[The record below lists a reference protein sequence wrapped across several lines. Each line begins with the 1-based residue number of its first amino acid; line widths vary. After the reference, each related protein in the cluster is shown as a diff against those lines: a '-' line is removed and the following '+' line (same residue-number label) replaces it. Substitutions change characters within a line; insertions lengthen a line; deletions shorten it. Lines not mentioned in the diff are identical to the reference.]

1 MIDYN
6 EFCQKDIT
14 LRDYQQLAKEEIFNK
29 WNCVDNILYQMPT
42 GTGKTRLFTSII
54 RDINVWGLRHNINY
68 RILIIAHRSELIEQS
83 SRSLDKYRI
92 KHGVLAGTMKDKRD
106 LTRAIQVASI
116 QTITHPSN
124 RCLIEDLQFDF
135 IIIDEAHH
143 AVANSYQKLWKFCPN
158 SKKLGV
164 TATPWR
170 MNNSGFAQI
179 FDAYIPSMSI
189 KEFIQKGWLSA
200 YQYYSIPSDS
210 EIIES
215 IESIREFDIEGDYK
229 SSVLTQVFDTS
240 KIRAQLYN
248 SYAKNALGKKGIIY
262 SISRE
267 HSEHICSQY
276 RSHNIAIE
284 NIDSETPA
292 KTRENIIKAFRNGE
306 IDIIVNVDIFSE
318 GFDCPDIEFIQLAR
332 PTKSLVK
339 YIQQVGRGLRKNGN
353 KRCVVLD
360 NVGMYSRF
368 GLPDE
373 DRDWESFFYGNNK
386 DTSAQVTHTRENL
399 DINNYVEKDM
409 SEGNENMM
417 LIQDVKTTIPTSDSF
432 TISSIMEDDNTMSA
446 SSLKTEAPTNATQS
460 SSDKA
465 INHFHFSILSKPFNS
480 AKYAIEE
487 TEEGFYIVN
496 LRNKNRMFLTKTK
509 TFPGGVIIVK
519 KDLAQNSFSI
529 IKALTSS
536 TLNSSSSRIIGTL
549 KKEGLLMRF
558 SALDRSTKNITIKV

>member
-14 LRDYQQLAKEEIFNK
+14 LRDYQQLAKEEIFSK

-92 KHGVLAGTMKDKRD
+92 RHGVLAGTMKDKRD
-106 LTRAIQVASI
+106 LTQAIQVASI
-116 QTITHPSN
+116 QTITHPLN

-143 AVANSYQKLWKFCPN
+143 AVANSYQKLWEFCPD

-170 MNNSGFAQI
+170 MNNSGFAKI

-189 KEFIQKGWLSA
+189 KEFIHKGWLAA
-200 YQYYSIPSDS
+200 YQYYSIPNNS
-210 EIIES
+210 EIIKS

-229 SSVLTQVFDTS
+229 SSALIEVFDTS
-240 KIRAQLYN
+240 KIRAQLYD
-248 SYAKNALGKKGIIY
+248 SYAKNALGKKGIID

-267 HSEHICSQY
+267 HSEHICAQY
-276 RSHNIAIE
+276 RSRDVKIE
-284 NIDSETPA
+284 NIDSKTPA
-292 KTRENIIKAFRNGE
+292 KQRENVIKAFKNGD

-339 YIQQVGRGLRKNGN
+339 YIQQVGRGLRKNGD
-353 KRCVVLD
+353 KRCVILD

-373 DRDWESFFYGNNK
+373 NRDWESFFYGNENE
-386 DTSAQVTHTRENL
+386 SASERTRSYNRRCLREYSEVDL
-399 DINNYVEKDM
+399 
-409 SEGNENMM
+409 SEGDEAMV
-417 LIQDVKTTIPTSDSF
+417 LIQDLETPQVVETPTLQVTQLDNASELDNGNLERHF
-432 TISSIMEDDNTMSA
+432 TIR
-446 SSLKTEAPTNATQS
+446 
-460 SSDKA
+460 
-465 INHFHFSILSKPFNS
+465 SKSFNS
-480 AKYAIEE
+480 GKYVIEE
-487 TEEGFYIVN
+487 DETGFYIVN
-496 LRNKNRMFLTKTK
+496 NRTSNRMLLTKIRTIRGGTIIITREPDKK
-509 TFPGGVIIVK
+509 TFT
-519 KDLAQNSFSI
+519 I
-529 IKALTSS
+529 IKTLS
-536 TLNSSSSRIIGTL
+536 TQTLHSVFSRIIGTIR
-549 KKEGLLMRF
+549 KEGLLLKF
-558 SALDRSTKNITIKV
+558 TAFDKTKINITITV

>member
-14 LRDYQQLAKEEIFNK
+14 LRDYQQLAKEKIFSK

-83 SRSLDKYRI
+83 SRSLDKYHI

-106 LTRAIQVASI
+106 LTQAIQVVSI
-116 QTITHPSN
+116 QTIIHPSN
-124 RCLIEDLQFDF
+124 RCLIEGLQFDF

-170 MNNSGFAQI
+170 MNNSGFAQL

-189 KEFIQKGWLSA
+189 KEFIQKGWLAA

-210 EIIES
+210 EIIKS
-215 IESIREFDIEGDYK
+215 IESIRDFDIEGDYK

-292 KTRENIIKAFRNGE
+292 KTRENIIKAFKNGE

-353 KRCVVLD
+353 KRCVILD

-373 DRDWESFFYGNNK
+373 ERDWESFFYGNKIEHSIERIDSRNN
-386 DTSAQVTHTRENL
+386 RNL
-399 DINNYVEKDM
+399 KEYQNTDL
-409 SEGNENMM
+409 SEGNEEMI
-417 LIQDVKTTIPTSDSF
+417 LIQNLNSLQTPELKDFTQTVPEETTYIPPKDEKYHFIITSKRFYSGRY
-432 TISSIMEDDNTMSA
+432 I
-446 SSLKTEAPTNATQS
+446 
-460 SSDKA
+460 
-465 INHFHFSILSKPFNS
+465 
-480 AKYAIEE
+480 IEE
-487 TEEGFYIVN
+487 NEEGFFIVN
-496 LRNKNRMFLTKTK
+496 TRTLNKMLLIKMKTMH
-509 TFPGGVIIVK
+509 GGVIIVSKEPNK
-519 KDLAQNSFSI
+519 KSFTVIKTLSI
-529 IKALTSS
+529 S
-536 TLNSSSSRIIGTL
+536 TLHTAVSQIVGTL
-549 KKEGLLMRF
+549 HKDGLLLRF
-558 SALDRSTKNITIKV
+558 TSFDKSQINVTVTV

>member
-14 LRDYQQLAKEEIFNK
+14 LRDYQQLAKEEIFGK

-54 RDINVWGLRHNINY
+54 RDISIWGLRHNINY

-106 LTRAIQVASI
+106 LTQAIQVASI
-116 QTITHPSN
+116 QTITHPAN
-124 RCLIEDLQFDF
+124 QCLIDDLKFDF

-143 AVANSYQKLWKFCPN
+143 AVANSYQKLWEYCPDA
-158 SKKLGV
+158 KKLGV

-189 KEFIQKGWLSA
+189 KDFIQKGWLA
-200 YQYYSIPSDS
+200 TYQYYSIPISS
-210 EIIES
+210 ELVKS

-229 SSVLTQVFDTS
+229 NSALVEVCDTS
-240 KIRAQLYN
+240 KIRAQLYD
-248 SYAKNALGKKGIIY
+248 SYEKNVLGKKGIIY

-267 HSEHICSQY
+267 HSEHICLQY
-276 RSHNIAIE
+276 RSRGVAIE
-284 NIDSETPA
+284 NIDSKTPA
-292 KTRENIIKAFRNGE
+292 KVREKVIQAFRNGE

-339 YIQQVGRGLRKNGN
+339 YIQQVGRGLRKNGD
-353 KRCVVLD
+353 KKCIILD
-360 NVGMYSRF
+360 NVGMYSLF

-373 DRDWESFFYGNNK
+373 ERDWESFFYGEEIETTSTKGYSRNNG
-386 DTSAQVTHTRENL
+386 SLRE
-399 DINNYVEKDM
+399 YVETDL
-409 SEGNENMM
+409 SEGNEGMI
-417 LIQDVKTTIPTSDSF
+417 LIQDLEMPKVVEEVVEETSTVIPVIPT
-432 TISSIMEDDNTMSA
+432 EDIPTHTTDN
-446 SSLKTEAPTNATQS
+446 
-460 SSDKA
+460 
-465 INHFHFSILSKPFNS
+465 IYHFSIKSKTFNS
-480 AKYAIEE
+480 GKYFIEE
-487 TEEGFYIVN
+487 NENGFFIVN
-496 LRNKNRMFLTKTK
+496 ARNQNKMLLTTMKTMR
-509 TFPGGVIIVK
+509 GGVIIVK
-519 KDLAQNSFSI
+519 KEPSRKSFTI
-529 IKALTSS
+529 IK
-536 TLNSSSSRIIGTL
+536 TLSATTINSSMSRIVGTI
-549 KKEGLLMRF
+549 KKEGLLLKF
-558 SALDRSTKNITIKV
+558 TSFDKAKINETITI

>member
-14 LRDYQQLAKEEIFNK
+14 LRDYQQLAKEEIFGK
-29 WNCVDNILYQMPT
+29 WNLVDNILYQMPT

-54 RDINVWGLRHNINY
+54 RDISIWGLRHNINY

-106 LTRAIQVASI
+106 LTQAIQVASI
-116 QTITHPSN
+116 QTITHPAN
-124 RCLIEDLQFDF
+124 QCLIDDLKFDF

-143 AVANSYQKLWKFCPN
+143 AVAKSYQKLWEFCPDA
-158 SKKLGV
+158 KKLGV

-189 KEFIQKGWLSA
+189 KDFIQKGWLA
-200 YQYYSIPSDS
+200 TYQYYSIPTSS
-210 EIIES
+210 ELVKS

-229 SSVLTQVFDTS
+229 NSALVEVCDTS
-240 KIRAQLYN
+240 KIRAQLYD
-248 SYAKNALGKKGIIY
+248 SYEKNVLGKKGIIY

-267 HSEHICSQY
+267 HSEHICLQY
-276 RSHNIAIE
+276 RSRGVAIE
-284 NIDSETPA
+284 NIDSKTPA
-292 KTRENIIKAFRNGE
+292 KLREKVIQAFRNGD

-339 YIQQVGRGLRKNGN
+339 YIQQVGRGLRKNGD
-353 KRCVVLD
+353 KKCIILD

-373 DRDWESFFYGNNK
+373 ERDWESFFYGEEKETTSTKGYSRNNG
-386 DTSAQVTHTRENL
+386 SIRE
-399 DINNYVEKDM
+399 YVETDL
-409 SEGNENMM
+409 SEGNEEMI
-417 LIQDVKTTIPTSDSF
+417 LIQDLEIPKVVEEVVEETSTVIPVIPKEDIPTHTTDNIYQFSIKSKTFNSGKYFIEENENGFFIVNARNQNKMLLTTIK
-432 TISSIMEDDNTMSA
+432 TM
-446 SSLKTEAPTNATQS
+446 
-460 SSDKA
+460 
-465 INHFHFSILSKPFNS
+465 
-480 AKYAIEE
+480 
-487 TEEGFYIVN
+487 
-496 LRNKNRMFLTKTK
+496 R
-509 TFPGGVIIVK
+509 GGIIIVK
-519 KDLAQNSFSI
+519 KEPSRKSFTI
-529 IKALTSS
+529 IK
-536 TLNSSSSRIIGTL
+536 TLSATTINSSMSRIVGTIN
-549 KKEGLLMRF
+549 KEGLLLKF
-558 SALDRSTKNITIKV
+558 TSFDKAKINETITI

>member
-14 LRDYQQLAKEEIFNK
+14 LRDYQQLAKEKIFSK

-83 SRSLDKYRI
+83 SRSLDKYHI

-106 LTRAIQVASI
+106 LTQAIQVASI
-116 QTITHPSN
+116 QTIIHPSN
-124 RCLIEDLQFDF
+124 RCLIEGLQFDF

-189 KEFIQKGWLSA
+189 KEFIQKGWLAA

-210 EIIES
+210 EIIKS
-215 IESIREFDIEGDYK
+215 IESIRDFDIEGDYK

-267 HSEHICSQY
+267 HSENICSQY

-292 KTRENIIKAFRNGE
+292 KTRENIIKAFKNGE

-353 KRCVVLD
+353 KRCVILD

-373 DRDWESFFYGNNK
+373 ERDWESFFYGNKIEHSIERIDSRNN
-386 DTSAQVTHTRENL
+386 RNL
-399 DINNYVEKDM
+399 KEYQNTDL
-409 SEGNENMM
+409 SEGNEEMI
-417 LIQDVKTTIPTSDSF
+417 LIQNLNSLQTPELKDFTQTVPEETTYIPPKDEKYHFIITSKRFYSGRY
-432 TISSIMEDDNTMSA
+432 I
-446 SSLKTEAPTNATQS
+446 
-460 SSDKA
+460 
-465 INHFHFSILSKPFNS
+465 
-480 AKYAIEE
+480 IEE
-487 TEEGFYIVN
+487 NEEGFFIVN
-496 LRNKNRMFLTKTK
+496 TRTLNKMLLIKMKTMH
-509 TFPGGVIIVK
+509 GGVIIVSKEPNK
-519 KDLAQNSFSI
+519 KSFTVIKTLSI
-529 IKALTSS
+529 S
-536 TLNSSSSRIIGTL
+536 TLHTAVSQIVGTL
-549 KKEGLLMRF
+549 HKDGLLLRF
-558 SALDRSTKNITIKV
+558 TSFDKSQINVTVTV

>member
-14 LRDYQQLAKEEIFNK
+14 LRDYQQLAKEEIFGK
-29 WNCVDNILYQMPT
+29 WNLVDNIIYQMPT

-54 RDINVWGLRHNINY
+54 RDISIWGLRHNINY

-106 LTRAIQVASI
+106 LTQAIQVASI
-116 QTITHPSN
+116 QTITHPAN
-124 RCLIEDLQFDF
+124 QCMIDDLKFDF

-143 AVANSYQKLWKFCPN
+143 AVANSYQKLWEYCPDA
-158 SKKLGV
+158 KKLGV

-189 KEFIQKGWLSA
+189 KNFIQKGWLA
-200 YQYYSIPSDS
+200 TYQYYSIPTSS
-210 EIIES
+210 ELVKS

-229 SSVLTQVFDTS
+229 NSALVEVCDTS
-240 KIRAQLYN
+240 KIRAQLYD
-248 SYAKNALGKKGIIY
+248 SYEKNVLGKKGIIY

-267 HSEHICSQY
+267 HSEHICLQY
-276 RSHNIAIE
+276 RSRGVAIE
-284 NIDSETPA
+284 NIDSKTPA
-292 KTRENIIKAFRNGE
+292 KVREKVIQAFRNGE

-339 YIQQVGRGLRKNGN
+339 YIQQVGRGLRKNGD
-353 KRCVVLD
+353 KKCIILD

-373 DRDWESFFYGNNK
+373 ERDWESFFYGEEKETTSTKGYSRNNG
-386 DTSAQVTHTRENL
+386 SLRE
-399 DINNYVEKDM
+399 YVETDL
-409 SEGNENMM
+409 SEGNEEMI
-417 LIQDVKTTIPTSDSF
+417 LIQDLEIPKVVEEVVEETSTVIPVIPTEDIPTHTTDNIYQFSIKSKTFNSGKYFIEENENGFFIVNARNQNKMLLTTIK
-432 TISSIMEDDNTMSA
+432 TM
-446 SSLKTEAPTNATQS
+446 
-460 SSDKA
+460 
-465 INHFHFSILSKPFNS
+465 
-480 AKYAIEE
+480 
-487 TEEGFYIVN
+487 
-496 LRNKNRMFLTKTK
+496 R
-509 TFPGGVIIVK
+509 GGIIIVK
-519 KDLAQNSFSI
+519 KEPSRKSFTI
-529 IKALTSS
+529 IK
-536 TLNSSSSRIIGTL
+536 TLSATTINSSMIRIVGTIN
-549 KKEGLLMRF
+549 KEGLLLKF
-558 SALDRSTKNITIKV
+558 TSFDKAKINETITI

>member
-14 LRDYQQLAKEEIFNK
+14 LRDYQQLAKEKIFSK

-83 SRSLDKYRI
+83 SRSLDKYHI
-92 KHGVLAGTMKDKRD
+92 KHGVLAGTMKHKRD
-106 LTRAIQVASI
+106 LTQAIQVASI
-116 QTITHPSN
+116 QTIIHPSN
-124 RCLIEDLQFDF
+124 RCLIEGLQFDF

-189 KEFIQKGWLSA
+189 KEFIQKGWLAA
-200 YQYYSIPSDS
+200 YQYYSIPSNS
-210 EIIES
+210 EIIKS
-215 IESIREFDIEGDYK
+215 IESIRDFDIEGDYK

-284 NIDSETPA
+284 NIDSETPT
-292 KTRENIIKAFRNGE
+292 KIRENIIKAFKNGE

-353 KRCVVLD
+353 KRCVILD

-368 GLPDE
+368 GLPNE
-373 DRDWESFFYGNNK
+373 ERDWESFFYGNKIEHSIERIDSRNN
-386 DTSAQVTHTRENL
+386 RNL
-399 DINNYVEKDM
+399 KEYQNTDL
-409 SEGNENMM
+409 SEGNEEMI
-417 LIQDVKTTIPTSDSF
+417 LIQNLNSLQAPELKDFTQTVPEETTYISPKDEKYHFIITSKRFYSG
-432 TISSIMEDDNTMSA
+432 
-446 SSLKTEAPTNATQS
+446 
-460 SSDKA
+460 
-465 INHFHFSILSKPFNS
+465 
-480 AKYAIEE
+480 KYIIEE
-487 TEEGFYIVN
+487 NEEGFFIVN
-496 LRNKNRMFLTKTK
+496 TRTLNKMLLIKMKTMH
-509 TFPGGVIIVK
+509 GGVIIVSKEPDK
-519 KDLAQNSFSI
+519 KSFTV
-529 IKALTSS
+529 IKTLSNS
-536 TLNSSSSRIIGTL
+536 TLHTAVSQIVGTL
-549 KKEGLLMRF
+549 HKDGLLLRF
-558 SALDRSTKNITIKV
+558 TSFDKSQINVTVTV

>member
-6 EFCQKDIT
+6 EFCQNDIT
-14 LRDYQQLAKEEIFNK
+14 LRDYQQLAKEDIFDK
-29 WNCVDNILYQMPT
+29 WNLFDNILYQMPT

-54 RDINVWGLRHNINY
+54 RDINIGGLRHNINF

-106 LTRAIQVASI
+106 LTQAIQVASI
-116 QTITHPSN
+116 QTITHPAN
-124 RCLIEDLQFDF
+124 QCLIEDLKFDF

-143 AVANSYQKLWKFCPN
+143 AVASSYQKLWEFCPDA
-158 SKKLGV
+158 KKLGV

-189 KEFIQKGWLSA
+189 KEFIQKGWLA
-200 YQYYSIPSDS
+200 TYQYYSIPISS
-210 EIIES
+210 ELLKS
-215 IESIREFDIEGDYK
+215 IDSIREFDIEGDYK
-229 SSVLTQVFDTS
+229 NSALAEVCDTL
-240 KIRAQLYN
+240 KIRAQLYD

-276 RSHNIAIE
+276 QSHGVSIE
-284 NIDSETPA
+284 NIDSKTPA
-292 KTRENIIKAFRNGE
+292 KVREAVINAFKNGE

-339 YIQQVGRGLRKNGN
+339 YIQQVGRGLRKNGD
-353 KRCVVLD
+353 KRCIILD

-373 DRDWESFFYGNNK
+373 VRDWESYFYGESREYSSSKRYSRNNGNI
-386 DTSAQVTHTRENL
+386 RE
-399 DINNYVEKDM
+399 YVETDL
-409 SEGNENMM
+409 SEGDDEMV
-417 LIQDVKTTIPTSDSF
+417 LIQDFEMPQTVEVDVKD
-432 TISSIMEDDNTMSA
+432 
-446 SSLKTEAPTNATQS
+446 S
-460 SSDKA
+460 SSDTPIIQIKDISTQENNKTHHFA
-465 INHFHFSILSKPFNS
+465 IRSKSFSSG
-480 AKYAIEE
+480 KYFIEE
-487 TEEGFYIVN
+487 NENGFFIVN
-496 LRNKNRMFLTKTK
+496 ARNQNKMLLTTMKTMR
-509 TFPGGVIIVK
+509 GGVIIVTTEPSK
-519 KDLAQNSFSI
+519 KAFTI
-529 IKALTSS
+529 IK
-536 TLNSSSSRIIGTL
+536 TLSATISRFSMSCIVGTL
-549 KKEGLLMRF
+549 HKEGLLLKF
-558 SALDRSTKNITIKV
+558 TAFDKSEINKTITV

>member
-6 EFCQKDIT
+6 EFCQNDIT
-14 LRDYQQLAKEEIFNK
+14 LRDYQQLAKEDIFDK
-29 WNCVDNILYQMPT
+29 WNLFDNILYQMPT

-54 RDINVWGLRHNINY
+54 RDINIWGLRHNINF

-106 LTRAIQVASI
+106 LTQAIQVASI
-116 QTITHPSN
+116 QTITHPAN
-124 RCLIEDLQFDF
+124 QCLIEDLKFDF

-143 AVANSYQKLWKFCPN
+143 AVASSYQKLWEFCPDA
-158 SKKLGV
+158 KKLGV

-189 KEFIQKGWLSA
+189 KEFIQKGWLA
-200 YQYYSIPSDS
+200 TYQYYSIPISS
-210 EIIES
+210 ELLKS
-215 IESIREFDIEGDYK
+215 IDSIREFDIEGDYK
-229 SSVLTQVFDTS
+229 NSALAEVCDTL
-240 KIRAQLYN
+240 KIRAQLYD

-276 RSHNIAIE
+276 QSHGVSIE
-284 NIDSETPA
+284 NIDSKTPA
-292 KTRENIIKAFRNGE
+292 KVREAVINAFKNGE

-339 YIQQVGRGLRKNGN
+339 YIQQVGRGLRKNGD
-353 KRCVVLD
+353 KRCIILD

-373 DRDWESFFYGNNK
+373 VRNWESYFYGESREYSSSKRYSRNNGNI
-386 DTSAQVTHTRENL
+386 RE
-399 DINNYVEKDM
+399 YVETDL
-409 SEGNENMM
+409 SEGDDEMI
-417 LIQDVKTTIPTSDSF
+417 LIQDLEIPQAVEETVKD
-432 TISSIMEDDNTMSA
+432 
-446 SSLKTEAPTNATQS
+446 S
-460 SSDKA
+460 SSDTP
-465 INHFHFSILSKPFNS
+465 ILQIEDIFTQENNNNHHFTIKSKSFS
-480 AKYAIEE
+480 SGKYFIEE
-487 TEEGFYIVN
+487 NENGFFIVN
-496 LRNKNRMFLTKTK
+496 ARNQNKMLLTTMKTMH
-509 TFPGGVIIVK
+509 GGVIIVTTEPSK
-519 KDLAQNSFSI
+519 KSFTI
-529 IKALTSS
+529 IK
-536 TLNSSSSRIIGTL
+536 TLSATAIRFSMSRIVGTL
-549 KKEGLLMRF
+549 HKEGLLLKF
-558 SALDRSTKNITIKV
+558 TAFDKSEINKTITV

>member
-6 EFCQKDIT
+6 EFCQNDIT
-14 LRDYQQLAKEEIFNK
+14 LRDYQQLAKEDIFDK
-29 WNCVDNILYQMPT
+29 WNLFDNILYQMPT

-54 RDINVWGLRHNINY
+54 RDINIWGLRHNINF

-106 LTRAIQVASI
+106 LTQAIQVASI
-116 QTITHPSN
+116 QTITHPAN
-124 RCLIEDLQFDF
+124 QCLIEDLKFDF

-143 AVANSYQKLWKFCPN
+143 AVASSYQKLWEFCPDA
-158 SKKLGV
+158 KKLGV

-189 KEFIQKGWLSA
+189 KEFIQKGWLA
-200 YQYYSIPSDS
+200 TYQYYSIPISS
-210 EIIES
+210 ELLKS
-215 IESIREFDIEGDYK
+215 IDSIREFDIEGDYK
-229 SSVLTQVFDTS
+229 NSALAEVCDTL
-240 KIRAQLYN
+240 KIRAQLYD

-276 RSHNIAIE
+276 QSHGVSIE
-284 NIDSETPA
+284 NIDSKTPA
-292 KTRENIIKAFRNGE
+292 KVREAVINAFKNGE

-339 YIQQVGRGLRKNGN
+339 YIQQVGRGLRKNGD
-353 KRCVVLD
+353 KRCIILD

-373 DRDWESFFYGNNK
+373 VRDWESYFYGESREYSSSKRYSRNNGNI
-386 DTSAQVTHTRENL
+386 RE
-399 DINNYVEKDM
+399 YVETDL
-409 SEGNENMM
+409 SEGDDEMV
-417 LIQDVKTTIPTSDSF
+417 LIRDFEMPQTVEVDVKD
-432 TISSIMEDDNTMSA
+432 
-446 SSLKTEAPTNATQS
+446 S
-460 SSDKA
+460 SSDTPIIQIRDISTQENNKTHHFA
-465 INHFHFSILSKPFNS
+465 IRSKSFSSG
-480 AKYAIEE
+480 KYFIEE
-487 TEEGFYIVN
+487 NENGFFIVN
-496 LRNKNRMFLTKTK
+496 ARNQNKMLLTTMKTMR
-509 TFPGGVIIVK
+509 GGVIIVTTEPSK
-519 KDLAQNSFSI
+519 KAFTI
-529 IKALTSS
+529 IK
-536 TLNSSSSRIIGTL
+536 TLSATISRFSMSCIVGTL
-549 KKEGLLMRF
+549 HKEGLLLKF
-558 SALDRSTKNITIKV
+558 TAFDKSEINKTITV

>member
-14 LRDYQQLAKEEIFNK
+14 LRDYQQLAKEEIFSK
-29 WNCVDNILYQMPT
+29 WNRVDNILYQMPT

-54 RDINVWGLRHNINY
+54 RDISIWGLRHNINY

-106 LTRAIQVASI
+106 LTQAIQVASI
-116 QTITHPSN
+116 QTITHPAN
-124 RCLIEDLQFDF
+124 QCLIDDLKFDF

-143 AVANSYQKLWKFCPN
+143 AVANSYQKLWEYCPDA
-158 SKKLGV
+158 KKLGV

-189 KEFIQKGWLSA
+189 KDFIQKGWLA
-200 YQYYSIPSDS
+200 TYQYYSIPTSS
-210 EIIES
+210 ELVKS

-229 SSVLTQVFDTS
+229 NSALVEVCDTS
-240 KIRAQLYN
+240 RIRAQLYD
-248 SYAKNALGKKGIIY
+248 SYEKNVLGKKGIIY

-267 HSEHICSQY
+267 HSEHICLQY
-276 RSHNIAIE
+276 RSRGVAIE
-284 NIDSETPA
+284 NIDSKTPA
-292 KTRENIIKAFRNGE
+292 KVREKVIQAFRNGE

-339 YIQQVGRGLRKNGN
+339 YIQQVGRGLRKNGD
-353 KRCVVLD
+353 KKCIILD

-373 DRDWESFFYGNNK
+373 ERDWESFFYGEEIETTSTKGYSRNNG
-386 DTSAQVTHTRENL
+386 SLRE
-399 DINNYVEKDM
+399 YVETDL
-409 SEGNENMM
+409 SEGNEEMI
-417 LIQDVKTTIPTSDSF
+417 LIQDLEMPKVVEEVVEETSTVIPVIPTED
-432 TISSIMEDDNTMSA
+432 ISTHTTDN
-446 SSLKTEAPTNATQS
+446 
-460 SSDKA
+460 
-465 INHFHFSILSKPFNS
+465 IYHFSIKSKTFNS
-480 AKYAIEE
+480 GKYFIEE
-487 TEEGFYIVN
+487 NENGFFIVN
-496 LRNKNRMFLTKTK
+496 ARNQNKMLLTTMKTMR
-509 TFPGGVIIVK
+509 GGVIIVK
-519 KDLAQNSFSI
+519 KEPGSKSFTI
-529 IKALTSS
+529 IKTLSAKTIHSS
-536 TLNSSSSRIIGTL
+536 KSRIIGTL
-549 KKEGLLMRF
+549 HKEGLLIRF
-558 SALDRSTKNITIKV
+558 AALGKSETNVTINV

>member
-14 LRDYQQLAKEEIFNK
+14 LRDYQQLAKEEIFGK
-29 WNCVDNILYQMPT
+29 WNHVDNILYQMPT

-54 RDINVWGLRHNINY
+54 RDISIWGLRHNINY

-106 LTRAIQVASI
+106 LTQAIQVASI
-116 QTITHPSN
+116 QTITHPAN
-124 RCLIEDLQFDF
+124 QCLIDDLKFDF

-143 AVANSYQKLWKFCPN
+143 AVAKSYQKLWEFCPDA
-158 SKKLGV
+158 KKLGV

-189 KEFIQKGWLSA
+189 KDFIQKGWLA
-200 YQYYSIPSDS
+200 TYQYYSIPTSSDLVK
-210 EIIES
+210 S

-229 SSVLTQVFDTS
+229 NSALIEVCDTS
-240 KIRAQLYN
+240 KIRAQLYD
-248 SYAKNALGKKGIIY
+248 SYEKNVVGKKGIIY

-267 HSEHICSQY
+267 HSEHICLQY
-276 RSHNIAIE
+276 RNRGVAIE
-284 NIDSETPA
+284 NIDSKTPA
-292 KTRENIIKAFRNGE
+292 KVREKVIQAFRNGE

-339 YIQQVGRGLRKNGN
+339 YIQQVGRGLRKNGD
-353 KRCVVLD
+353 KKCIILD

-373 DRDWESFFYGNNK
+373 ERDWESFFYGEEKETTSTKGYSRNNG
-386 DTSAQVTHTRENL
+386 SLRE
-399 DINNYVEKDM
+399 YVETDL
-409 SEGNENMM
+409 SEGNEEMI
-417 LIQDVKTTIPTSDSF
+417 LIQDLEIPKVVEEVVEETSTVIPVIPT
-432 TISSIMEDDNTMSA
+432 EDIPTHTTDNIY
-446 SSLKTEAPTNATQS
+446 Q
-460 SSDKA
+460 
-465 INHFHFSILSKPFNS
+465 FSIKSKTFNS
-480 AKYAIEE
+480 GKYFIEE
-487 TEEGFYIVN
+487 NENGFFIVN
-496 LRNKNRMFLTKTK
+496 ARNRNKMLLTTMKSMR
-509 TFPGGVIIVK
+509 GGVIIVQK
-519 KDLAQNSFSI
+519 EPTRKSFTI
-529 IKALTSS
+529 IK
-536 TLNSSSSRIIGTL
+536 TLSATTINSSMSRIIGTL
-549 KKEGLLMRF
+549 HKEGLLLRF
-558 SALDRSTKNITIKV
+558 TALGKSETNVTINV

>member
-14 LRDYQQLAKEEIFNK
+14 LRDYQQLAKEKIFSK

-83 SRSLDKYRI
+83 SRSLDKYHI

-106 LTRAIQVASI
+106 LTQAIQVASI
-116 QTITHPSN
+116 QTIIHPSN
-124 RCLIEDLQFDF
+124 RCLIEGLQFDF

-189 KEFIQKGWLSA
+189 KEFIQKGWLAA

-210 EIIES
+210 EIIKS
-215 IESIREFDIEGDYK
+215 IESIRDFDIEGDYK

-292 KTRENIIKAFRNGE
+292 KTRENIIKAFKNGE

-353 KRCVVLD
+353 KRCVILD

-373 DRDWESFFYGNNK
+373 ERDWKSFFYGNKIEHSIEKIDSSNNW
-386 DTSAQVTHTRENL
+386 NL
-399 DINNYVEKDM
+399 KEYQNTDLT
-409 SEGNENMM
+409 EGNEEMI
-417 LIQDVKTTIPTSDSF
+417 LIQNLNSLQTPELKDFTQTVPEETTYIPPKDEKYHFIITSKRFYSG
-432 TISSIMEDDNTMSA
+432 
-446 SSLKTEAPTNATQS
+446 
-460 SSDKA
+460 
-465 INHFHFSILSKPFNS
+465 
-480 AKYAIEE
+480 KYIIEE
-487 TEEGFYIVN
+487 NEEGFFIVN
-496 LRNKNRMFLTKTK
+496 TRTLNKMLLIKMKTMH
-509 TFPGGVIIVK
+509 GGVIIVSKEPNK
-519 KDLAQNSFSI
+519 KSFTVIKTLSI
-529 IKALTSS
+529 S
-536 TLNSSSSRIIGTL
+536 TLHTAVSQIVGTL
-549 KKEGLLMRF
+549 HKDGLLLRF
-558 SALDRSTKNITIKV
+558 TSFDKSQINVTVTV

>member
-6 EFCQKDIT
+6 EFCQNDIT
-14 LRDYQQLAKEEIFNK
+14 LRDYQQLAKEDIFDK
-29 WNCVDNILYQMPT
+29 WNLFDNILYQMPT

-54 RDINVWGLRHNINY
+54 RDINIWGLRHNINF

-106 LTRAIQVASI
+106 LTQAIQVASI
-116 QTITHPSN
+116 QTITHPAN
-124 RCLIEDLQFDF
+124 QCLIEDLKFDF

-143 AVANSYQKLWKFCPN
+143 AIASSYQKLWEFCPDA
-158 SKKLGV
+158 KKLGV

-189 KEFIQKGWLSA
+189 KEFIQKGWLA
-200 YQYYSIPSDS
+200 TYQYYSIPISS
-210 EIIES
+210 ELLKS
-215 IESIREFDIEGDYK
+215 IDSIREFDIEGDYK
-229 SSVLTQVFDTS
+229 NSALAEVCDTL
-240 KIRAQLYN
+240 KIRAQLYD

-276 RSHNIAIE
+276 QSHGVSIE
-284 NIDSETPA
+284 NIDSKTPA
-292 KTRENIIKAFRNGE
+292 KVREAVINAFKNGE

-339 YIQQVGRGLRKNGN
+339 YIQQVGRGLRKNGD
-353 KRCVVLD
+353 KRCIILD

-373 DRDWESFFYGNNK
+373 VRDWESYFYGESREYSSSKRYSRNNGNI
-386 DTSAQVTHTRENL
+386 RE
-399 DINNYVEKDM
+399 YVETDL
-409 SEGNENMM
+409 SEGDDEMV
-417 LIQDVKTTIPTSDSF
+417 LIRDFEMPQTVEVDVKD
-432 TISSIMEDDNTMSA
+432 
-446 SSLKTEAPTNATQS
+446 S
-460 SSDKA
+460 SSDTPIIQIKDISTQENNKTHHFA
-465 INHFHFSILSKPFNS
+465 IRSKSFSSG
-480 AKYAIEE
+480 KYFIEE
-487 TEEGFYIVN
+487 NENGFFIVN
-496 LRNKNRMFLTKTK
+496 ARNQNKMLLTTMKTMR
-509 TFPGGVIIVK
+509 GGVIIVTTEPSK
-519 KDLAQNSFSI
+519 KAFTI
-529 IKALTSS
+529 IK
-536 TLNSSSSRIIGTL
+536 TLSATISRFSMSCIVGTL
-549 KKEGLLMRF
+549 HKEGLLLKF
-558 SALDRSTKNITIKV
+558 TAFDKSEINKTITV

>member
-14 LRDYQQLAKEEIFNK
+14 LRDYQQLAKEEIFSK
-29 WNCVDNILYQMPT
+29 WNLADNILYQMPT

-54 RDINVWGLRHNINY
+54 RDISIWGLRHNINY

-106 LTRAIQVASI
+106 LTQAIQVASI
-116 QTITHPSN
+116 QTITHPAN
-124 RCLIEDLQFDF
+124 QCMIDDLKFDF

-143 AVANSYQKLWKFCPN
+143 AVANSYQKLWEYCPDA
-158 SKKLGV
+158 KKLGV

-189 KEFIQKGWLSA
+189 KDFIQKGWLA
-200 YQYYSIPSDS
+200 TYQYYSIPTSS
-210 EIIES
+210 ELVKS

-229 SSVLTQVFDTS
+229 NSALVEVCDTS
-240 KIRAQLYN
+240 RIRAQLYD
-248 SYAKNALGKKGIIY
+248 SYEKNVLGKKGIIY

-267 HSEHICSQY
+267 HSEHICLQY
-276 RSHNIAIE
+276 RSRGVAIE
-284 NIDSETPA
+284 NIDSKTPA
-292 KTRENIIKAFRNGE
+292 KVREKVIQAFRNGE

-339 YIQQVGRGLRKNGN
+339 YIQQVGRGLRKNGD
-353 KRCVVLD
+353 KKCTILD

-373 DRDWESFFYGNNK
+373 ERDWESFFYGEEKETTSTKGYSRNNG
-386 DTSAQVTHTRENL
+386 SLRE
-399 DINNYVEKDM
+399 YVETDL
-409 SEGNENMM
+409 SEGNEEMI
-417 LIQDVKTTIPTSDSF
+417 LIQDLEVPKVVEEVVEEISTVIPVIPT
-432 TISSIMEDDNTMSA
+432 EDITTHTTDN
-446 SSLKTEAPTNATQS
+446 
-460 SSDKA
+460 
-465 INHFHFSILSKPFNS
+465 IYRFSIKSKTFNS
-480 AKYAIEE
+480 GKYFIEE
-487 TEEGFYIVN
+487 NENGFFIVN
-496 LRNKNRMFLTKTK
+496 ARNQNKMLLTTMKTMR
-509 TFPGGVIIVK
+509 GGIIIVK
-519 KDLAQNSFSI
+519 KEPSKKTFTI
-529 IKALTSS
+529 IKALSVATI
-536 TLNSSSSRIIGTL
+536 NSSMSRIIGTL
-549 KKEGLLMRF
+549 NKEGLLLKF
-558 SALDRSTKNITIKV
+558 TTFDKTKVNETITI

>member
-14 LRDYQQLAKEEIFNK
+14 LRDYQQLAKEKIFSK

-83 SRSLDKYRI
+83 SRSLDKYHI

-106 LTRAIQVASI
+106 LTQAIQVASI
-116 QTITHPSN
+116 QTIIHPSN
-124 RCLIEDLQFDF
+124 RCLIEGLQFDF

-189 KEFIQKGWLSA
+189 KEFIQKGWLAA

-210 EIIES
+210 EIIKS
-215 IESIREFDIEGDYK
+215 IESIRDFDIEGDYK

-276 RSHNIAIE
+276 RSNNIAIE

-292 KTRENIIKAFRNGE
+292 KTRENIIKAFKNGE

-353 KRCVVLD
+353 KRCVILD

-373 DRDWESFFYGNNK
+373 ERDWESFFYGNKIEHSIERIDSRNN
-386 DTSAQVTHTRENL
+386 RNL
-399 DINNYVEKDM
+399 KEYQNMDL
-409 SEGNENMM
+409 SEGNEEMI
-417 LIQDVKTTIPTSDSF
+417 LIQNLNSLQTPELKDFTQTVPEETTYIPPKDEKYHFIITSKRFYSGRY
-432 TISSIMEDDNTMSA
+432 I
-446 SSLKTEAPTNATQS
+446 
-460 SSDKA
+460 
-465 INHFHFSILSKPFNS
+465 
-480 AKYAIEE
+480 IEE
-487 TEEGFYIVN
+487 NEEGFFIVN
-496 LRNKNRMFLTKTK
+496 TRTLNKMLLIKMKTMH
-509 TFPGGVIIVK
+509 GGVIIVSKEPNK
-519 KDLAQNSFSI
+519 KSFTVIKTLSI
-529 IKALTSS
+529 S
-536 TLNSSSSRIIGTL
+536 TLHTAVSQIVGTL
-549 KKEGLLMRF
+549 HKDGLLLRF
-558 SALDRSTKNITIKV
+558 TSFDKSQINVTVTV

>member
-14 LRDYQQLAKEEIFNK
+14 LRDYQQLAKEEIFSK

-54 RDINVWGLRHNINY
+54 RDISILGLRHNINY

-106 LTRAIQVASI
+106 LTQAIQVASI
-116 QTITHPSN
+116 QTITYPAN
-124 RCLIEDLQFDF
+124 QCLIDDLKFDF

-143 AVANSYQKLWKFCPN
+143 AVANSYQKLWEYCPDA
-158 SKKLGV
+158 KKLGV

-179 FDAYIPSMSI
+179 FNSYIPSMSI
-189 KEFIQKGWLSA
+189 KSFIQKGWLA
-200 YQYYSIPSDS
+200 TYQYYSIPTSS
-210 EIIES
+210 ELVKS
-215 IESIREFDIEGDYK
+215 IESIKEFDIEGDYK
-229 SSVLTQVFDTS
+229 NSALIEVCDTS
-240 KIRAQLYN
+240 KIRAQLYD

-267 HSEHICSQY
+267 HSEHICSQF
-276 RSHNIAIE
+276 RSRGVAIE
-284 NIDSETPA
+284 NIDSKTPA
-292 KTRENIIKAFRNGE
+292 KVRETVIKDFKNGK

-339 YIQQVGRGLRKNGN
+339 YIQQVGRGLRKNGD
-353 KRCVVLD
+353 KRCIILD

-373 DRDWESFFYGNNK
+373 ERDWESFFYGEEKETTSTKGYSRNNA
-386 DTSAQVTHTRENL
+386 SLRE
-399 DINNYVEKDM
+399 YVETDLN
-409 SEGNENMM
+409 EGNEEMI
-417 LIQDVKTTIPTSDSF
+417 LIQDLEIPKVVEEVVEETSTVIPVIPT
-432 TISSIMEDDNTMSA
+432 EDI
-446 SSLKTEAPTNATQS
+446 PTHTT
-460 SSDKA
+460 D
-465 INHFHFSILSKPFNS
+465 ITYHFSIKSKTFNS
-480 AKYAIEE
+480 GKYFIEE
-487 TEEGFYIVN
+487 NENGFFIVN
-496 LRNKNRMFLTKTK
+496 ARNQNKMLLTTMKTMR
-509 TFPGGVIIVK
+509 GGVIIVIK
-519 KDLAQNSFSI
+519 ETAKNSFTI
-529 IKALTSS
+529 IKTLSTKTLHSS
-536 TLNSSSSRIIGTL
+536 MSYIVGVLC
-549 KKEGLLMRF
+549 KEGLLLKF
-558 SALDRSTKNITIKV
+558 TSFDKTIINETVTI

>member
-14 LRDYQQLAKEEIFNK
+14 LRDYQQLAKEKIFSK

-83 SRSLDKYRI
+83 SRSLDKYHI

-106 LTRAIQVASI
+106 LTQAIQVASI
-116 QTITHPSN
+116 QTIIHPSN
-124 RCLIEDLQFDF
+124 RCLIEGLQFDF

-189 KEFIQKGWLSA
+189 KEFIQKGWLAA

-210 EIIES
+210 EIIKS
-215 IESIREFDIEGDYK
+215 IESIRDFDIEGDYK

-292 KTRENIIKAFRNGE
+292 KTRENIIKAFKNGE

-353 KRCVVLD
+353 KRCVILD

-373 DRDWESFFYGNNK
+373 ERDWESFFYGNKIEHSIERIDSRNN
-386 DTSAQVTHTRENL
+386 RNL
-399 DINNYVEKDM
+399 KEYQNTDL
-409 SEGNENMM
+409 SEGNEEMI
-417 LIQDVKTTIPTSDSF
+417 LIQNLNSLQTPELKDFTQTVPEETTYIPQKDEKYHFIITS
-432 TISSIMEDDNTMSA
+432 
-446 SSLKTEAPTNATQS
+446 K
-460 SSDKA
+460 
-465 INHFHFSILSKPFNS
+465 HFYSGRYI
-480 AKYAIEE
+480 IEE
-487 TEEGFYIVN
+487 NEEGFFIVN
-496 LRNKNRMFLTKTK
+496 TRTLNKMLLIKMKTMH
-509 TFPGGVIIVK
+509 GGVIIVSKEPNK
-519 KDLAQNSFSI
+519 KSFTVIKTLSI
-529 IKALTSS
+529 S
-536 TLNSSSSRIIGTL
+536 TLHTAVSQIVGTL
-549 KKEGLLMRF
+549 HKDGLLLRF
-558 SALDRSTKNITIKV
+558 TSFDKSQINVTVTV

>member
-14 LRDYQQLAKEEIFNK
+14 LRDYQQLAKEKIFSK

-83 SRSLDKYRI
+83 SRSLDKYHI

-106 LTRAIQVASI
+106 LTQAIQVASI
-116 QTITHPSN
+116 QTIIHPSN
-124 RCLIEDLQFDF
+124 RCLIEGLQFDF

-189 KEFIQKGWLSA
+189 KEFIQKGWLAA

-210 EIIES
+210 EIIKS
-215 IESIREFDIEGDYK
+215 IESIRDFDIEGDYK

-292 KTRENIIKAFRNGE
+292 KTRENIIKAFKNGE

-353 KRCVVLD
+353 KRCVILD

-373 DRDWESFFYGNNK
+373 ERDWESFFYGNKIEHSIERIDSRNN
-386 DTSAQVTHTRENL
+386 RNL
-399 DINNYVEKDM
+399 KEYPNTDL
-409 SEGNENMM
+409 SEGNEEMI
-417 LIQDVKTTIPTSDSF
+417 LIQNLNSLQTPELKDFTQTVTEETTYIPQKDEKYHFFITSKRFYSGRY
-432 TISSIMEDDNTMSA
+432 I
-446 SSLKTEAPTNATQS
+446 
-460 SSDKA
+460 
-465 INHFHFSILSKPFNS
+465 
-480 AKYAIEE
+480 IEE
-487 TEEGFYIVN
+487 NEEGFFIVN
-496 LRNKNRMFLTKTK
+496 TRTLNKMLLIKMKTMH
-509 TFPGGVIIVK
+509 GGVIIVSKEPNK
-519 KDLAQNSFSI
+519 KSFTVIKTLSI
-529 IKALTSS
+529 S
-536 TLNSSSSRIIGTL
+536 TLHTAVSQIVGTL
-549 KKEGLLMRF
+549 HKDGLLLRF
-558 SALDRSTKNITIKV
+558 TSFDKSQINVTVTV

>member
-14 LRDYQQLAKEEIFNK
+14 LRDYQQLAKEEIFSK
-29 WNCVDNILYQMPT
+29 WNRVDNILYQMPT

-54 RDINVWGLRHNINY
+54 RDISIWGLRHNINY

-106 LTRAIQVASI
+106 LTQAIQVASI
-116 QTITHPSN
+116 QTITHPAN
-124 RCLIEDLQFDF
+124 QCLIDDLKFDF

-143 AVANSYQKLWKFCPN
+143 AVAKSYQKLWEFCPDA
-158 SKKLGV
+158 KKLGV

-189 KEFIQKGWLSA
+189 KDFIQKGWLA
-200 YQYYSIPSDS
+200 TYQYYSIPTSS
-210 EIIES
+210 ELVKS

-229 SSVLTQVFDTS
+229 NSALVEVCDTS
-240 KIRAQLYN
+240 KIRAQLYD
-248 SYAKNALGKKGIIY
+248 SYEKNVLGKKGIIY

-267 HSEHICSQY
+267 HSEHICLQY
-276 RSHNIAIE
+276 RSRGVAIE
-284 NIDSETPA
+284 NIDSKTPA
-292 KTRENIIKAFRNGE
+292 KVRKKVIQAFRNGE

-339 YIQQVGRGLRKNGN
+339 YIQQVGRGLRKNGD
-353 KRCVVLD
+353 KKCIILD

-373 DRDWESFFYGNNK
+373 ERDWESFFYGEEKEPTSTKGYSRNNG
-386 DTSAQVTHTRENL
+386 SLRE
-399 DINNYVEKDM
+399 YVETDL
-409 SEGNENMM
+409 SEGNEEMI
-417 LIQDVKTTIPTSDSF
+417 LIQDLEMPKVVEEVVEETSTVIPVIPTKDIP
-432 TISSIMEDDNTMSA
+432 THTTDN
-446 SSLKTEAPTNATQS
+446 
-460 SSDKA
+460 
-465 INHFHFSILSKPFNS
+465 IYHFSIKSKTFS
-480 AKYAIEE
+480 SGKYFIEE
-487 TEEGFYIVN
+487 NENGFFIVN
-496 LRNKNRMFLTKTK
+496 ARNQNKMLLTTIKTMR
-509 TFPGGVIIVK
+509 GGVIIVQK
-519 KDLAQNSFSI
+519 EPTRKSFTI
-529 IKALTSS
+529 IK
-536 TLNSSSSRIIGTL
+536 TLSATTINSSMSRIVGTIN
-549 KKEGLLMRF
+549 KEGLLLKF
-558 SALDRSTKNITIKV
+558 TSFDKAKINETITI